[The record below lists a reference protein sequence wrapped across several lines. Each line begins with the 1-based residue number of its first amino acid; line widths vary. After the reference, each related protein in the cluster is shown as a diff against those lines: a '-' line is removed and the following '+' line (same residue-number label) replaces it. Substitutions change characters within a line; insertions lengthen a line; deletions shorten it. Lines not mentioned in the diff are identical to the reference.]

1 MKFYSY
7 IKLTRINKPTGI
19 WLLFL
24 PCLFG
29 IALAFKENSKI
40 DFYNSLYFLL
50 LFALGSILMRS
61 AGCIINDLFDVKFD
75 KLVSRTKE
83 RAIANDEI
91 SKKEAIVFL
100 SFLLLGSLVILLQ
113 FNLKT
118 IFSGFLILALV
129 ICYPLMKRIS
139 YYPQFFLG
147 ITFNFGVI
155 MGYLAF
161 LDYIS
166 ISAIV
171 LYISAIIWTI
181 IYDTIYGFQDID
193 DDLKIGVKSFSI
205 KIKENPQKFLIWFG
219 FAMFMLLILFGSLA
233 KLTAEFFIIIF
244 VADIYLNRIIKK
256 CDFNDSASCLKAFK
270 ANIKV
275 GLLILLAI
283 ILG

>member
-1 MKFYSY
+1 
-7 IKLTRINKPTGI
+7 
-19 WLLFL
+19 
-24 PCLFG
+24 
-29 IALAFKENSKI
+29 
-40 DFYNSLYFLL
+40 
-50 LFALGSILMRS
+50 MRS